1 MKTLVLLGLSLLL
14 FSCSNPTSG
23 TSGPLTSRAGLASWG
38 QYLYL
43 VGGYDA
49 SGQPSSAVW
58 RSSVLNPNQWTKE
71 AALPSGVLS
80 PTVVAANQQLYV
92 LGGQTSA
99 GTSTT
104 IWFTYINPDG
114 HLGYS
119 SSVWQTNLRPLPVP
133 LAGAAPFIV
142 NGRLF
147 LSGGSTAS
155 GPTNQVWN
163 AQLWKDGELG
173 EWYAAPK
180 LPWADASVTA
190 TVQNGNPGSV
200 WVAGANQFAQATF
213 GLTTLPWSWSA
224 SATPQSLTAP
234 LLADTPAGLLLAGVS
249 AAGYSMA
256 WLNSGAG
263 WQYQRLSALQGPDAV
278 VLDNSLWTVS
288 STVPPLVTQ
297 TVLTARADPPL
308 IAPPSGNLPANTPI
322 RVTAFPGDQ
331 VTWTSAP
338 WGTQPPDP
346 TPTSSDTLWSSSTP
360 AFPKVSAPVTFAFRA
375 FRSGAQPSRIVYAS
389 YTPLT
394 NGLFALI
401 SGALTPGG
409 LTLSPYTLTQPL
421 STGPYAV
428 NQADYSL
435 LVSQPETLTVAWADK
450 NNSSTYTAPVSLSLM
465 ESDLMTSVQ
474 LPDGSSFASRTDA
487 SRSLTVTLQPGTYYL
502 VVSSTDG
509 STGGSFGLAVGLP

>member
-1 MKTLVLLGLSLLL
+1 MKPFFVLALCLTL
-14 FSCSNPTSG
+14 FSCTNPTSG
-23 TSGPLTSRAGLASWG
+23 ASGPLTSRAGLASWG

-49 SGQPSSAVW
+49 SGQPSPAVW
-58 RSSVLNPNQWTKE
+58 RASALNPGHWTKE
-71 AALPSGVLS
+71 ANLPQGVLS
-80 PTVVAANQQLYV
+80 PAVVAANQQLYV

-99 GTSTT
+99 GTSAAV
-104 IWFTYINPDG
+104 WFTYINPDG

-119 SSVWQTNLRPLPVP
+119 NSVWQTNLRPLPES
-133 LAGAAPFIV
+133 LAGAAPFVV

-147 LSGGSTAS
+147 LSGGYTTS

-163 AQLWKDGELG
+163 AQLWKDGEIG
-173 EWYAAPK
+173 EWYAAPP

-200 WVAGANQFAQATF
+200 WVAGAKQLAQASF
-213 GLTTLPWSWSA
+213 GPTTLPWSWSV

-234 LLADTPAGLLLAGVS
+234 LLADTPSGILLAGVS
-249 AAGYSMA
+249 ASGSPLA
-256 WLNSGAG
+256 WFNNGEG
-263 WQYQRLSALQGPDAV
+263 WQYQRLSDLQGPDAV
-278 VLDNSLWTVS
+278 VLGNSLWTVI
-288 STVPPLVTQ
+288 STVPPLVSQ
-297 TVLTARADPPL
+297 TFLTARADPPL
-308 IAPPSGNLPANTPI
+308 VAPPSGNMPANTAI

-338 WGTQPPDP
+338 LGTVPPDP
-346 TPTSSDTLWSSSTP
+346 TLSSSNTLWSSSSP
-360 AFPKVSAPVTFAFRA
+360 AFPTVTGPVTFAFRA
-375 FRSGAQPSRIVYAS
+375 FRAGALPSRIVYAS

-401 SGALTPGG
+401 SGALTPGS
-409 LTLSPYTLTQPL
+409 LTLSLYSLTQPL
-421 STGPYAV
+421 STGPYPV

-450 NNSSTYTAPVSLSLM
+450 NNSSAYTAPVALSLM

-474 LPDGSSFASRTDA
+474 LPDGSSFASRTDL
-487 SRSLTVTLQPGTYYL
+487 SRRLTVTLQPGTYYL
-502 VVSSTDG
+502 VVSSIDG